1 MKGEDRN
8 RVSGRGVEVGG
19 DSSAGEAACPASDGK
34 GSANREDAIASGQD
48 DPSGG
53 PSVAEVCRQG
63 KDEPAGRAG
72 KFSVSDSVLRFAL
85 RAPLRNESPTENQGR
100 S

>member
-1 MKGEDRN
+1 M
-8 RVSGRGVEVGG
+8 GG
-19 DSSAGEAACPASDGK
+19 DSRDGEAACPARDGK

-85 RAPLRNESPTENQGR
+85 RAPLRNGVADREPGKKLNFEKGDILKVV
-100 S
+100 